1 MDPWS
6 ALNIERSASADDI
19 KMAYRKLAREH
30 HTDLGGDPDR
40 FRQIQQAYEQ
50 LTNPQPQPHQHH
62 QQQQQQHNGINLEDL
77 FRNFGI
83 NFGQQHRPQRNHNL
97 EMHVIISVVETINGA
112 SRTVNI
118 NENGVPRTIQVD
130 IPAGLATGE
139 VIKYAGMGSQLNA
152 SLPAG
157 DLLVRITVENP
168 LGYVVDQGHM
178 LVQRSISVWRALLGT
193 EVTVQDPLGSELK
206 VTVPAG
212 VTAGTRLRV
221 AGRGGQLRQQRGDI
235 IIEIT
240 ITMPELS
247 DDQTIMITKWL

>member
-30 HTDLGGDPDR
+30 HPDLGGDPDR

-50 LTNPQPQPHQHH
+50 LTNPQPQQH
-62 QQQQQQHNGINLEDL
+62 QQQHHGINIEDL
-77 FRNFGI
+77 FRNFGV
-83 NFGQQHRPQRNHNL
+83 NFGQQHRPRRNQNL
-97 EMHVIISVVETINGA
+97 EMYVIISVAETINGA

-118 NENGVPRTIQVD
+118 NENGVLRTIQVD
-130 IPAGLATGE
+130 IPAGLATSE
-139 VIKYAGMGSQLNA
+139 VIKYTDMGSQLDA

-157 DLLVRITVENP
+157 DLLIRITVENP

-178 LVQRSISVWRALLGT
+178 LTQRRISVWRALLGT

-235 IIEIT
+235 IIEII

-247 DDQTIMITKWL
+247 DDQTTIITKWL